1 MPEDSIADISMITLD
16 ARERSVPG
24 VFEQPSRRAR
34 QNQCDDWEPAKPI
47 RLTLDARTHEESPPK
62 DALVAA
68 PSGVQAEKGTKV
80 SNFGGIQFSNCSGGG
95 APKDAT
101 NARRKYR
108 RRQRNG
114 RQHQVDRD
122 RRIVSTEV
130 PLQKFVPDQ
139 SKVLLM
145 GRRNTKDSAAAGG
158 SATVEDTGG
167 SVYNTRP
174 TAASEAVT
182 IEDTGGSVCNVRPA
196 VATEEKYPGGSIRD
210 ISKSR
215 KRARSQEPSEETA
228 TTWKISALSPEGN
241 SGGTEKLP
249 EGVKLD
255 QDTLTTEQATELR
268 TLLKTYEDIFAENP
282 KKPATTTRVTHR
294 IDTGENRPVHQPPYR
309 KGPEARKIVREEVQR
324 MLQDNIIRP
333 SRSPWAA
340 PVVLVKKKDGSI
352 RFCVD
357 YRKLNAVTKRDVY
370 PLPRIDDALD
380 AFSKAKFFSTLDLA
394 SG

>member
-1 MPEDSIADISMITLD
+1 M
-16 ARERSVPG
+16 
-24 VFEQPSRRAR
+24 
-34 QNQCDDWEPAKPI
+34 
-47 RLTLDARTHEESPPK
+47 
-62 DALVAA
+62 
-68 PSGVQAEKGTKV
+68 
-80 SNFGGIQFSNCSGGG
+80 
-95 APKDAT
+95 
-101 NARRKYR
+101 
-108 RRQRNG
+108 
-114 RQHQVDRD
+114 
-122 RRIVSTEV
+122 
-130 PLQKFVPDQ
+130 
-139 SKVLLM
+139 
-145 GRRNTKDSAAAGG
+145 
-158 SATVEDTGG
+158 
-167 SVYNTRP
+167 
-174 TAASEAVT
+174 
-182 IEDTGGSVCNVRPA
+182 RPA

-282 KKPATTTRVTHR
+282 KKPAITTRVTHR

-380 AFSKAKFFSTLDLA
+380 AFSNAKFFSTLDLA
-394 SG
+394 SGYWQVPIEDEDKEKAAFICEEVHQDIRQGLTLTRRVREARLEARDMLLEERTDTKVVHEVCRTISGDREAKSNELSDSRSENGYRAECTCQPNEGIHTVACRPSGRSRTRPIRHPRV